1 MQAHFAQIPTTRRG
15 GGVQSQTVAVLK
27 VRHSTVARSEAKML
41 LGLGRHPHLL
51 KFIGLCNDGPDQLM
65 VTEYAAMGAL
75 DKLIERLDEEEDETI
90 PFQHKHVMLNQVTSG
105 MQALAAEKLIH
116 RNLDTR
122 NILVFAFDAADV
134 SKTVV
139 KVSGFGLSVHGHAS
153 THAKPIRYLAPESL
167 QKGSYSEK
175 SDVWSFGV
183 LAWQLLT
190 DGSNPYYMLP
200 EDTAVI
206 VHVLG
211 GGRLEQPSRYECPD
225 ERLWEAI
232 ESCWL
237 VPKKYRP
244 SFGQLSVLLGQLSPQ
259 SAGAGAAAAGAGSA
273 TDAVKATRK
282 AAMPPPSPRFAA
294 IATSALPLASFACEK
309 KDAQSTFHVYIP
321 PSPPPASPKNATEVE
336 VLLTP
341 PPSPCDEE
349 EVVDAHT
356 QNIAAVVC
364 ADQAS
369 IGLME
374 TTGVEPA
381 GSGCAGAAEVVAEK
395 RVDKT
400 DGQSY
405 TKEEFVDLYGRLNEW
420 DISASCENHNAALH
434 RNVVSKPG
442 LGPEPGPGPCP
453 ECPYNRDK
461 QSKGSGESNF
471 RSRCSRC
478 RRDKRSISN
487 VATPVKKG
495 KYKDEVRID
504 ATNGRHYT
512 AEEFYD
518 CYNGLAE
525 WEAAGKEWEC
535 VGSTAKPCSH
545 LNHCKARRCS
555 KCDQQRQ
562 LKKIETT
569 AAIMKKAKTSM
580 QKKQRQQQEQQRLHM
595 PARETAALM
604 TKQTKKKKK
613 KKKNMSTSSSMP
625 ATVTGKDIKL
635 LLKSYNW
642 KRLGNSGAS
651 HVYELAR
658 DGITVK
664 SSINFSQMDSHSKF
678 EMKQKYAEVEQVLLN
693 IGLELPMK
701 CWSKTLNMIRRLCD
715 RLRLRRGCRRIAG
728 GLASTVLLWQKQ
740 R

>member
-1 MQAHFAQIPTTRRG
+1 MAAPTSPLVGPYNIIGRYAYERPQAEEWFADGNATSRATELPLSSTALFSDTSLRNAIHEWEETALQLIMKSDITPLHYKYPHNEAPTFNHAT
-15 GGVQSQTVAVLK
+15 L
-27 VRHSTVARSEAKML
+27 
-41 LGLGRHPHLL
+41 
-51 KFIGLCNDGPDQLM
+51 IGS
-65 VTEYAAMGAL
+65 
-75 DKLIERLDEEEDETI
+75 
-90 PFQHKHVMLNQVTSG
+90 VTSG

-678 EMKQKYAEVEQVLLN
+678 EMKQKYAEVEQK
-693 IGLELPMK
+693 LELKLALDMNAGANIK
-701 CWSKTLNMIRRLCD
+701 CQQSAEQSVENKVW
-715 RLRLRRGCRRIAG
+715 
-728 GLASTVLLWQKQ
+728 LALA
-740 R
+740 